1 MTVAKKTICHKF
13 HTLSQGSVNDCYVD
27 AKNAL
32 RENTNF
38 FIVLLQV
45 TVESISCD
53 WGYFHTRYSASG
65 GQDNPV
71 GLVCGAVFTGKSD
84 IRVVYSN
91 PEHLKVAGAAYGG
104 SNQRLTR
111 VSLPLYGVLAL
122 TLSDNRGAW
131 CVLLLTNGLFL
142 VAKLNSGL

>member
-1 MTVAKKTICHKF
+1 M
-13 HTLSQGSVNDCYVD
+13 
-27 AKNAL
+27 
-32 RENTNF
+32 
-38 FIVLLQV
+38 
-45 TVESISCD
+45 
-53 WGYFHTRYSASG
+53 
-65 GQDNPV
+65 
-71 GLVCGAVFTGKSD
+71 GLVCGAVLTGKGD

-131 CVLLLTNGLFL
+131 RIVVRAELEPSSIIF
-142 VAKLNSGL
+142 